1 MSLVTNFLG
10 LFKHDTSNDEDL
22 NSNFD
27 IDKALNENWDKVDA
41 GVKKIN
47 DEKVDKVSGKGL
59 STNDFTAALLSKLN
73 GIATGAQVNVLE
85 GLTLGGTALN
95 VSNKKIEIKDAEV
108 TNARTSTLKNKT
120 FANVDARLEELEQ
133 DVDNIETL
141 RGHIYGVRR
150 KITNNTS
157 TAWERIKDSVGLV
170 ANATKNGG
178 SVENNFDNL
187 APWSEIKSCNYDVTT
202 GKVKAWF
209 GDSGFKFD
217 GTNGDVYTYI
227 PDVYLKIYQEDDYDY
242 ILISDVERS
251 GFTKYDSFFIARY
264 AGSVVNDV
272 LHSYS
277 GLAPAHNKT
286 IAQFRTLAKAL
297 GDKFS
302 LLDYR
307 YFVLQMLYLVEYA
320 NYNSQSMLGNGVMT
334 QQQATALIAETGT
347 NRVVVSSTN
356 LYVGRTI
363 GIGSAWASFSIATDR
378 KVTKIE
384 DYSNNGVTGKSIYF
398 DGDAVD
404 IAVGNVIWGCG
415 QHSGQCDDLG
425 MKSGSITNDGYH
437 SVIYRGIENI
447 FSNMWQFVD
456 GITVVDRVAYI
467 CKDHSAYENS
477 KTTSPYKKLGYT
489 NGDTN
494 GWTKNLGFDP
504 DEPLARFP
512 VEIGGSSSAGTS
524 DYYYQNTGTRLARV
538 GGLFNGGA
546 IDGFWYWHLSN
557 DFSGSSVS
565 IGCRVLIDNQ

>member
-1 MSLVTNFLG
+1 MSLVTSFLG
-10 LFKHDTSNDEDL
+10 LFKHDTSNDADL

-27 IDKALNENWDKVDA
+27 IDTALNENWDKIDA
-41 GVKKIN
+41 GIKKLN
-47 DEKVDKVSGKGL
+47 DEKVSQVSGKSL
-59 STNDFTAALLSKLN
+59 STNDFTNAYKTKLD
-73 GIATGAQVNVLE
+73 GVATGAQANVLE
-85 GLTLGGTALN
+85 GLTLDGKAIS
-95 VSNKKIEIKDAEV
+95 VSSKKAEIKDAEV
-108 TNARTSTLKNKT
+108 TNARKSTIKNKT
-120 FANVDARLEELEQ
+120 FSSVTARIEELEEN
-133 DVDNIETL
+133 VDSIETV

-178 SVENNFDNL
+178 SVVNNFDNL
-187 APWSEIKSCNYDVTT
+187 APWSEIKSCNYDIAT

-209 GDSGFKFD
+209 GDATFSFD
-217 GTNGDVYTYI
+217 GSNGDVYTYI

-242 ILISDVERS
+242 ILISDIERS

-264 AGSVVNDV
+264 AGSVVDDV

-320 NYNSQSMLGNGVMT
+320 TYNSQSALGNGVMT
-334 QQQATALIAETGT
+334 QQQATALIAESNT
-347 NRVVVSSTN
+347 NRVVVSSTT

-384 DYSNNGVTGKSIYF
+384 DYSNGGVTGKSVYF
-398 DGDAVD
+398 DGDPVN

-415 QHSGQCDDLG
+415 QHSGQCDNLG
-425 MKSGSITNDGYH
+425 MKSGCLINDGYH
-437 SVIYRGIENI
+437 SVVYRGIENL

-456 GITVVDRVAYI
+456 GITIQDRIAYI
-467 CKDHSAYENS
+467 CKDHSAYENG
-477 KTTSPYKKLGYT
+477 KITSPYKKLGYT

-494 GWTKNLGFDP
+494 GYVKNLGFDP
-504 DEPLARFP
+504 DEPLCRFP
-512 VEIGGSSSAGTS
+512 VEVGGSSSSGTS
-524 DYYYQNTGTRLARV
+524 DYYYQNTGTRLAHV
-538 GGLFNGGA
+538 GGYFSDGA
-546 IDGFWYWHLSN
+546 IAGLWYWNLGN
-557 DFSGSSVS
+557 DFSYSSVS